1 MTPKSPNAAA
11 PSRRTL
17 LKTAAA
23 TTATLAAAS
32 QFVVPQGVRAAGSE
46 VVKFGLIGCGGRG
59 TGAAKNTLK
68 ADSNVQL
75 VAMADMYDSQIN
87 QSLNLLQKNREI
99 AAQVKVAPNMCFT
112 GFDAYQKVID
122 ASDVV
127 LLTTTP
133 HFRPMHLKAAIE
145 AGKHVFA
152 EKPVAVD
159 APGIRSVL
167 ETAKKAKEKNLSLL
181 VGFCYRYEFSKRE
194 TVKRIHDGA
203 IGDVQVIHCNYITG
217 DPGRYHVMKEGPETM
232 EYQMKNWYYFTWLS
246 GDHIVEQHCHNH
258 DKAAWV
264 LKGEYPVS
272 AYGLGGRQS
281 RTDPKLGNI
290 FDHHTVVYDY
300 KSGARV
306 ISMCRQFT
314 APGIVTDVSD
324 HVFGTKGKA
333 ELQTHTIAAAGAKP
347 WVFEDP
353 NSDMYDQEHIEFYQ
367 AIRAGTPLNNGVE
380 GARSSL
386 MSIMG
391 RMATY
396 TGRRITWDMAMNS
409 KEDLSP
415 PKYDWGPLKYA
426 PVAVPGVTK
435 FV

>member
-1 MTPKSPNAAA
+1 MTPESTTSRRDFLTTSAVAGGLAFA
-11 PSRRTL
+11 PSLFAGENSTL
-17 LKTAAA
+17 K
-23 TTATLAAAS
+23 
-32 QFVVPQGVRAAGSE
+32 V
-46 VVKFGLIGCGGRG
+46 GLVGCGGRG

-68 ADSNVQL
+68 ADSNVEL
-75 VAMADMYDSQIN
+75 VAMGDMYDSQIKN
-87 QSLNLLQKNREI
+87 SLNLLQKNKEI
-99 AAQVKVAPNMCFT
+99 AARVKVKPDMCFT
-112 GFDAYQKVID
+112 GFDAYRKVID

-133 HFRPMHLKAAIE
+133 HFRPMHLKAAVE

-152 EKPVAVD
+152 EKPLAVD
-159 APGIRSVL
+159 APGVRSVL
-167 ETAKKAKEKNLSLL
+167 ESAKKAKDKSLSLL
-181 VGFCYRYEFSKRE
+181 VGFCYRWEFAKRE

-203 IGDVQVIHCNYITG
+203 IGDVTAIHCNYITG
-217 DPGRYHVMKEGPETM
+217 DPGRYHQMKELPETM

-272 AYGLGGRQS
+272 AYGLGGRQT
-281 RTDPKLGNI
+281 RTDPRLGNI
-290 FDHHTVVYDY
+290 FDHHTVVYEY
-300 KSGARV
+300 KNGVRV
-306 ISMCRQFT
+306 YSLCRQFN
-314 APGIVTDVSD
+314 APGVINDVSD
-324 HVFGTKGKA
+324 HVFGTRGSA
-333 ELQTHTIAAAGAKP
+333 ELMKHLIHSGGKS
-347 WVFEDP
+347 WEYEDP
-353 NSDMYDQEHIEFYQ
+353 NSDMYDQEHVEFYQ
-367 AIRAGTPLNNGVE
+367 GIRGGNPVNNGIE
-380 GARSSL
+380 GAHSTL

-396 TGRRITWDMAMNS
+396 TGIKVTWDMAMKS

-435 FV
+435 FI

>member
-1 MTPKSPNAAA
+1 MSPETTRRDFLAASTIAGGLALA
-11 PSRRTL
+11 PSL
-17 LKTAAA
+17 FAGQNSALK
-23 TTATLAAAS
+23 
-32 QFVVPQGVRAAGSE
+32 V
-46 VVKFGLIGCGGRG
+46 GLIGCGGRG
-59 TGAAKNTLK
+59 TGAAKNTLL

-87 QSLNLLQKNREI
+87 QSLNSLKKKPEI

-112 GFDAYQKVID
+112 GFDAYKKVID

-127 LLTTTP
+127 LLTTPP
-133 HFRPMHLKAAIE
+133 HFRPMHLKAAVD

-152 EKPVAVD
+152 EKPLAVD
-159 APGIRSVL
+159 APGIRSVID
-167 ETAKKAKEKNLSLL
+167 TAKKARDKNLSLL

-194 TVKRIHDGA
+194 TIKRIHDGM
-203 IGDVQVIHCNYITG
+203 IGDVKAIHCNYLANELWHRPI
-217 DPGRYHVMKEGPETM
+217 DKPYDTM

-264 LKGEYPVS
+264 LRGEYPVS
-272 AYGLGGRQS
+272 CYGMGGRQK
-281 RTDPKLGNI
+281 RTDPKWGNI
-290 FDHHTVVYDY
+290 FDHHMVVYDY

-306 ISMCRQFT
+306 FSLCRQMSG
-314 APGIVTDVSD
+314 PGIFTETSD
-324 HVFGTKGKA
+324 QVFGTKGSA
-333 ELQTHTIAAAGAKP
+333 ELMKHTIAAGGQAWEFDG
-347 WVFEDP
+347 P

-367 AIRAGTPLNNGVE
+367 GIRGGNPINNGVE
-380 GARSSL
+380 GAYSSL

-396 TGRRITWDMAMNS
+396 TGSKITWDMAMNS

>member
-1 MTPKSPNAAA
+1 MPPETTRRDFLATSALAGGLALA
-11 PSRRTL
+11 PSL
-17 LKTAAA
+17 FAGENSALK
-23 TTATLAAAS
+23 
-32 QFVVPQGVRAAGSE
+32 V
-46 VVKFGLIGCGGRG
+46 GLVCCGGRG

-75 VAMADMYDSQIN
+75 VAMADLFEDQAKR
-87 QSLNLLQKNREI
+87 SLNQLEKNKEI
-99 AAQVKVAPNMCFT
+99 AAQVKVAPNMIFT
-112 GFDAYQKVID
+112 GFDGFKKVID
-122 ASDVV
+122 ACDVV

-133 HFRPMHLKAAIE
+133 HFRPMHMKAAIE

-152 EKPVAVD
+152 EKPVATD
-159 APGIRSVL
+159 APGVRSVL

-181 VGFCYRYEFSKRE
+181 VGYCYRFEFAKRE
-194 TVKRIHDGA
+194 TVKRIHDGV
-203 IGDVQVIHCNYITG
+203 IGDVEVIHCNYITG
-217 DPGRYHVMKEGPETM
+217 DPGRYHAMKEPPETM
-232 EYQMKNWYYFTWLS
+232 EYQMRNWYYFTWAS

-272 AYGLGGRQS
+272 CYGLGGRQS

-300 KSGARV
+300 KSGVRV
-306 ISMCRQFT
+306 FSMCRQVT
-314 APGIVTDVSD
+314 APKLFGETSD
-324 HVFGTKGKA
+324 HIYGTKGKA
-333 ELQTHTIAAAGAKP
+333 ELQTHTIAAFGAKP
-347 WVFEDP
+347 WAFEGE

-367 AIRAGTPLNNGVE
+367 ALRSGHPINNGE
-380 GARSSL
+380 QAAHSTL
-386 MSIMG
+386 MSLMG

-396 TGRRITWDMAMNS
+396 TGQKITWDMAMTS

-415 PKYDWGPLKYA
+415 PRYEWGPLKYA

>member
-1 MTPKSPNAAA
+1 MNPASIATRRDFLTASTVAGGLALA
-11 PSRRTL
+11 PSVFAGQNSA
-17 LKTAAA
+17 LK
-23 TTATLAAAS
+23 
-32 QFVVPQGVRAAGSE
+32 V
-46 VVKFGLIGCGGRG
+46 GLIGCGGRG

-75 VAMADMYDSQIN
+75 VAMADMYDSQIK
-87 QSLNLLQKNREI
+87 QSLNLLQRNKEI
-99 AAQVKVAPNMCFT
+99 APQVKVKPDMCFT
-112 GFDAYQKVID
+112 GFDAYKKVID
-122 ASDVV
+122 ACDVV

-133 HFRPMHLKAAIE
+133 HFRPMHLRAAVE

-159 APGIRSVL
+159 APGVRHVL

-181 VGFCYRYEFSKRE
+181 VGYCYRWEFAKRE
-194 TVKRIHDGA
+194 TIKRIHDGA

-217 DPGRYHVMKEGPETM
+217 DPGRYHPMKERPETM

-272 AYGLGGRQS
+272 CYGLGGRQS
-281 RTDPKLGNI
+281 RVDPRLGNI

-300 KSGARV
+300 KSGVRV
-306 ISMCRQFT
+306 FSMCRQFT
-314 APGIVTDVSD
+314 APGLFNEVSD
-324 HVFGTKGKA
+324 HVYGSKGKA
-333 ELQTHTIAAAGAKP
+333 ELQTHTIQPAGGKA
-347 WVFEDP
+347 WAFEGE

-367 AIRAGTPLNNGVE
+367 ALRAGNPINNGIT
-380 GARSSL
+380 AAHSTL

-396 TGRRITWDMAMNS
+396 TGRKITWDMAMNS

-415 PKYDWGPLKYA
+415 SSYEWGPLKYA

>member
-1 MTPKSPNAAA
+1 MPPETTRRDFLATSAIAGGLALA
-11 PSRRTL
+11 PSL
-17 LKTAAA
+17 FAGQNSALK
-23 TTATLAAAS
+23 
-32 QFVVPQGVRAAGSE
+32 V
-46 VVKFGLIGCGGRG
+46 GLVGCGGRG

-75 VAMADMYDSQIN
+75 VAMADLFDDQI
-87 QSLNLLQKNREI
+87 QRSLNQLQKNKEV
-99 AAQVKVAPNMCFT
+99 AAQVKVKPDMCFT
-112 GFDAYQKVID
+112 GFDAYRKVID
-122 ASDVV
+122 ACDVV

-133 HFRPMHLKAAIE
+133 HFRPIHLKAAID

-159 APGIRSVL
+159 APGVRSVL

-181 VGFCYRYEFSKRE
+181 VGYCYRWEFAKRE

-203 IGDVQVIHCNYITG
+203 VGDVEVIHCNYITN
-217 DPGRYHVMKEGPETM
+217 DPGRYHPMKEPMETM
-232 EYQMKNWYYFTWLS
+232 EYQMRNWYYFTWTS

-264 LKGEYPVS
+264 LKEEYPTS
-272 AYGLGGRQS
+272 CYGLGGRQS

-300 KSGARV
+300 KSGVRV
-306 ISMCRQFT
+306 FSMCRQVT
-314 APGIVTDVSD
+314 APKLYLETSD
-324 HVFGTKGKA
+324 HIFGTRGKA
-333 ELQTHTIAAAGAKP
+333 DLMKHTIAAFAGKP
-347 WVFEDP
+347 WAFEGE
-353 NSDMYDQEHIEFYQ
+353 NSDMYDQEHLEFYQ
-367 AIRAGTPLNNGVE
+367 ALRGGHPINNGE
-380 GARSSL
+380 QAAHSTL
-386 MSIMG
+386 MSLMG

-396 TGRRITWDMAMNS
+396 TGQKITWDMAMTS

-415 PKYDWGPLKYA
+415 PKYEWGPLKYA

>member
-1 MTPKSPNAAA
+1 MSPE
-11 PSRRTL
+11 PTTRRDF
-17 LKTAAA
+17 
-23 TTATLAAAS
+23 LAAS
-32 QFVVPQGVRAAGSE
+32 TVAGGLALAPGLFAGQNSALK
-46 VVKFGLIGCGGRG
+46 VGLIGCGGRG

-75 VAMADMYDSQIN
+75 VAMADMYDSQIK
-87 QSLNLLQKNREI
+87 QSLNILSRNKEVG
-99 AAQVKVAPNMCFT
+99 AQVKVTPEMCFT
-112 GFDAYQKVID
+112 GFDAYKKVID

-133 HFRPMHLKAAIE
+133 HFRPMHLKAAVE

-167 ETAKKAKEKNLSLL
+167 ETAQKAKEKNLSLL
-181 VGFCYRYEFSKRE
+181 VGFCYRWEFAKRE

-217 DPGRYHVMKEGPETM
+217 DPGRYHQMKQRPETM

-281 RTDPKLGNI
+281 RTDPRLGNI

-300 KSGARV
+300 KSGVRV

-314 APGIVTDVSD
+314 APRIVTDVSD
-324 HVFGTKGKA
+324 HIFGTKGKA
-333 ELQTHTIAAAGAKP
+333 ELQTHTIAAAGKEP
-347 WVFEDP
+347 WAFEDP

-367 AIRAGTPLNNGVE
+367 GIRGGNPINNGIE
-380 GARSSL
+380 GAHSSL

-396 TGRRITWDMAMNS
+396 TGSKITWDMAMNS

-415 PKYDWGPLKYA
+415 PSYEWGPLKYA

-435 FV
+435 FI

>member
-1 MTPKSPNAAA
+1 MKPESNTTRRDFLATSAIAGGLALA
-11 PSRRTL
+11 PSLFAGQNTA
-17 LKTAAA
+17 LKI
-23 TTATLAAAS
+23 
-32 QFVVPQGVRAAGSE
+32 
-46 VVKFGLIGCGGRG
+46 GLVGCGGRG
-59 TGAAKNTLK
+59 TGAAKNALV
-68 ADSNVQL
+68 ADSNVKL
-75 VAMADMYDSQIN
+75 TAMADLFEDKVKS
-87 QSLNLLQKNREI
+87 SLATLQRNKRLAEKI
-99 AAQVKVAPNMCFT
+99 DVKPDMMFT
-112 GFDAYQKVID
+112 GFDGYKKVID
-122 ASDVV
+122 NCDVV

-133 HFRPMHLKAAIE
+133 HFRPMHLKAAID

-152 EKPVAVD
+152 EKPIAVD
-159 APGIRSVL
+159 APGVRSVI

-181 VGFCYRYEFSKRE
+181 IGYCYRWEFSKRE

-203 IGDVQVIHCNYITG
+203 IGDVTAIHCNYITQ
-217 DPGRYHVMKEGPETM
+217 DPGRYYPMKEPMETM
-232 EYQMKNWYYFTWLS
+232 EYQMRNWYYFTWTS

-264 LKGEYPVS
+264 LKGEYPIS

-290 FDHHTVVYDY
+290 FDHHTVIYDY
-300 KSGARV
+300 KSSAKV
-306 ISMCRQFT
+306 ISLCRQ
-314 APGIVTDVSD
+314 VTGKLFNDVSD
-324 HVFGTKGKA
+324 HVIGTKGFA
-333 ELQTHTIAAAGAKP
+333 ELMRHTVNSGGKV
-347 WVFEDP
+347 WEFDGD

-367 AIRAGTPLNNGVE
+367 GIRGGNPINNGVE
-380 GARSSL
+380 GAYSTL

-396 TGRRITWDMAMNS
+396 TGQKITWDMAMNS

>member
-1 MTPKSPNAAA
+1 MNPEPNTSRRDFLATSALAGGLALA
-11 PSRRTL
+11 PSL
-17 LKTAAA
+17 FAGQNSALK
-23 TTATLAAAS
+23 
-32 QFVVPQGVRAAGSE
+32 V
-46 VVKFGLIGCGGRG
+46 GLVGCGGRG
-59 TGAAKNTLK
+59 TGAAKNTLL
-68 ADSNVQL
+68 ADSNVKL
-75 VAMADMYDSQIN
+75 VAIADIYEDQIKR
-87 QSLNLLQKNREI
+87 SLNQLQRNKEI
-99 AAQVKVAPNMCFT
+99 AAQVDVKPEMCFT
-112 GFDAYQKVID
+112 GFDAYKNVID

-133 HFRPMHLKAAIE
+133 HFRPMHLKAAID

-152 EKPVAVD
+152 EKPIAVD
-159 APGIRSVL
+159 APGVRSVI

-181 VGFCYRYEFSKRE
+181 VGFCYRWEFAKRE
-194 TVKRIHDGA
+194 TVKSIHNGA
-203 IGDVQVIHCNYITG
+203 IGDVTAIHCNYITG
-217 DPGRYHVMKEGPETM
+217 DPGRYHAMKEPPETM
-232 EYQMKNWYYFTWLS
+232 EYQMKNWYYFTWTS

-264 LKGEYPVS
+264 LKGEYPAS

-290 FDHHTVVYDY
+290 FDHHTVVYEY

-306 ISMCRQFT
+306 VSMCRQFT
-314 APGIVTDVSD
+314 APGLFNEVSD
-324 HVFGTKGKA
+324 HIVGTKGSA
-333 ELQTHTIAAAGAKP
+333 ELMKHTITSNGKV
-347 WVFEDP
+347 WEFDGQ

-367 AIRAGTPLNNGVE
+367 GIRGGNPINNGIE
-380 GARSSL
+380 GAHSTL

-396 TGRRITWDMAMNS
+396 TGQKISWKMAMES

-415 PKYDWGPLKYA
+415 PKYEWGPLKYA
-426 PVAVPGVTK
+426 PVAVPGKTK